1 MGGQTRR
8 TDDAARRCS
17 ADCSIENTCAPLES
31 RRWQNAMAVRKDL
44 KLHVLVDLETSSG
57 RNLLQKKQQFD
68 SLRDYVFII
77 HLEIQVEDFYK
88 TQ

>member
-1 MGGQTRR
+1 
-8 TDDAARRCS
+8 
-17 ADCSIENTCAPLES
+17 
-31 RRWQNAMAVRKDL
+31 MAVRKDL

-57 RNLLQKKQQFD
+57 RNLLQKKKQFD